1 MLVPKQEESSE
12 EEESEEG
19 EEGEEEEITDDREI
33 KVKIESEKG
42 VRFQKEKRQGRRKL
56 MMIER

>member
-19 EEGEEEEITDDREI
+19 EEGEQEEITDDREI
-33 KVKIESEKG
+33 KVKIKSEEG
-42 VRFQKEKRQGRRKL
+42 VRF
-56 MMIER
+56 